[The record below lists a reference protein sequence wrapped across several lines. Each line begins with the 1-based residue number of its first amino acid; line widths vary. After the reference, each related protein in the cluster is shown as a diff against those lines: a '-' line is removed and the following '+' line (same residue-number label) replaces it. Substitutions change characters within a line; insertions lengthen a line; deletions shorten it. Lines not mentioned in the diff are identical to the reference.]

1 MLVVLSGVLQVL
13 DEIRL
18 QGWRTGE
25 EASHQV
31 EQLPAKFTA
40 GSVWAKNHK
49 IRQKLENGYE
59 IKSENKV

>member
-18 QGWRTGE
+18 QGWRTGK

-31 EQLPAKFTA
+31 EQLPAEDTA
-40 GSVWAKNHK
+40 GSVWAK
-49 IRQKLENGYE
+49 IT
-59 IKSENKV
+59 KSNRSLKMTV

>member
-40 GSVWAKNHK
+40 GSVWAK
-49 IRQKLENGYE
+49 IT
-59 IKSENKV
+59 KSDRSLKMTVGFSLNFMF